1 MTKYLVQVKFEF
13 NDEIVVEADDV
24 YEANSKAEEVLSN
37 EYSVYQISTE
47 SYLDFEDIYGYDP
60 EEVK

>member
-13 NDEIVVEADDV
+13 NDEIVVEADNV
-24 YEANSKAEEVLSN
+24 YEANSKAEAVLSS

-47 SYLDFEDIYGYDP
+47 DYLDFEDIYGYDP
-60 EEVK
+60 EEVS